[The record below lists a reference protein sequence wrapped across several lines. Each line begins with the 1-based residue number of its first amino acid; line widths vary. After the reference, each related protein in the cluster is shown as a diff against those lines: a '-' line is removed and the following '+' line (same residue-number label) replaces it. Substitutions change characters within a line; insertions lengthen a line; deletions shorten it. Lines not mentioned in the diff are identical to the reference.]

1 MQAIEEI
8 NTSSA
13 NRPIQI
19 KGKDGE
25 TKVYNTDTIVYDG
38 NLTFDGTEKNINNI
52 SLSETTYSIG
62 DAANDAGTSSA
73 DAKRMVVLKVKG
85 DLTIDSGVTITACA
99 NSSGY
104 GGPKGLFIY
113 CTGTLTN
120 NGTIDMTARG
130 AKGAG
135 ENVYLYKNSDDTYE
149 YVPEVGAEGGEGVRS
164 TIRNGSVSGNDGK
177 KGVLRQTRRR
187 RFR

>member
-1 MQAIEEI
+1 MKKKKIKVKKYIKNKKLLVFLTVSLFTFIGGTLAYFT
-8 NTSSA
+8 TS
-13 NRPIQI
+13 
-19 KGKDGE
+19 
-25 TKVYNTDTIVYDG
+25 T
-38 NLTFDGTEKNINNI
+38 TFKNIFNTGKY
-52 SLSETTYSIG
+52 ETQIVEDFESPTNWIP
-62 DAANDAGTSSA
+62 GTTTN
-73 DAKRMVVLKVKG
+73 KKV
-85 DLTIDSGVTITACA
+85 TV
-99 NSSGY
+99 
-104 GGPKGLFIY
+104 
-113 CTGTLTN
+113 TN

-164 TIRNGSVSGNDGK
+164 TIRNGRVSGNDGK